1 MANWLRDFAAGMQI
15 GESFMDNVRESKLRG
30 NMADLSKR
38 KLERVQQEDGAE
50 KYQYGD
56 SSFNFAPSQEYLAAL
71 DASDMAKAMMEN
83 GDMDKALLYRADATK
98 QMSEAFKGMARRA
111 YATKNP
117 EAMVQLYSLMPN
129 GYNARLEQNP
139 DGTMRVLH
147 FPDASPDQA
156 EEVYAGSPQAVLD
169 WGMNLASPEL
179 FDEMAG
185 TALNRDYMRH
195 NMLQGDRNYAL
206 QQQQFGLQQQQFDY
220 GRGKD
225 TLNFAA
231 KYGDAPLIEQSLRGM
246 GLGGGGNGPSFSPA
260 VTRFQPLVEQVS
272 QETGVPVGLG
282 LAVIQAE
289 SAGDPLARS
298 RAGAGGLMQLM
309 PGTAAGLGVQ
319 NRFNPEQNVR
329 GGMGYLA
336 EMLQKYNGNVAHAL
350 AAYNAGPGA
359 FDNYLAGKQELPAE
373 TKQYVSRVMGLL
385 RGGMD
390 YGQTAQ
396 QMYEDRQARET
407 RGLGGR
413 GAPKLPGGLANFDP
427 QVVRD
432 EALAAARE
440 QYKDAPNSALIPEL
454 ANKLYQERLSQ
465 YIRDRNQM
473 GLGLEAGASDAA
485 PDMLTALATSL
496 GIAPE
501 ELLSALQPTDDVTE

>member
-1 MANWLRDFAAGMQI
+1 MANWGRDFAI
-15 GESFMDNVRESKLRG
+15 GLESGLTLGEKFREGRLRG

-38 KLERVQQEDGAE
+38 KLEQTEEGY
-50 KYQYGD
+50 KYGD
-56 SSFNFAPSQEYLAAL
+56 QTFGFAPTPEYLAAL
-71 DASDMAKAMMEN
+71 DLADAAKVQMEY
-83 GDMDKALLYRADATK
+83 GDTEKALATRADAVK
-98 QMSEAFKGMARRA
+98 NMSAALSGMARRA

-298 RAGAGGLMQLM
+298 SAGAGGLMQLM

>member
-1 MANWLRDFAAGMQI
+1 MANWGRDFAI
-15 GESFMDNVRESKLRG
+15 GLESGLTLGEKFREGRLRG

-38 KLERVQQEDGAE
+38 KLEQTEEGY
-50 KYQYGD
+50 KYGD
-56 SSFNFAPSQEYLAAL
+56 QTFGFAPTPEYLAAL
-71 DASDMAKAMMEN
+71 DMADAAKVQMEY
-83 GDMDKALLYRADATK
+83 GDTEKALATRADAVK
-98 QMSEAFKGMARRA
+98 NMSAALSGMARRA
-111 YATKNP
+111 YATKDP
-117 EAMVQLYSLMPN
+117 QAMVQLYSLYNN
-129 GYNARLEQNP
+129 GHNARLEQNP

-147 FPDASPDQA
+147 FPDATPDQA
-156 EEVYAGSPQAVLD
+156 EEVFAGSPQAILD
-169 WGMNLASPEL
+169 WGMNMANPEL
-179 FDEMAG
+179 FDEMAKSQ
-185 TALNRDYMRH
+185 LNTDYIRH
-195 NMLQGDRNYAL
+195 SMLQGDRSYAL
-206 QQQQFGLQQQQFDY
+206 QLQGQDLQRQQFGLQQQQFDY

-260 VTRFQPLVEQVS
+260 VMRFQPLVEQVS

-298 RAGAGGLMQLM
+298 RVGAGGLMQLM

-336 EMLQKYNGNVAHAL
+336 EMLQKYNGNVTHAL

-373 TKQYVSRVMGLL
+373 TKQYVSTVMGLL

-396 QMYEDRQARET
+396 RMYEDRQARET
-407 RGLGGR
+407 RGR
-413 GAPKLPGGLANFDP
+413 AAPKLPGGLANFDP
-427 QVVRD
+427 QVVRE

>member
-71 DASDMAKAMMEN
+71 DASDMVKAMMEN

-407 RGLGGR
+407 RGLGSL